1 MQKVA
6 LILAGGYGS
15 RLWPFSTES
24 NPKQFSHFFGEGSM
38 LVNTYQRILNF
49 FDKQNIFV
57 ISQSIFY
64 DKIKEQLPDLSNEN
78 IILEP
83 YLRSTS
89 AAITYANLYL
99 QYAYTDNFILNVFP
113 SDHLISNLSE
123 FSNSLE
129 IAQEAA
135 ESLKAIL
142 TLGIIPTYPETQFGY
157 INIDDTIKMPGF
169 FEKNVRFV
177 KNFAEKPDKG
187 TAERFIQSGDFVWNS
202 GIFVFLSD
210 VLWKELQINL
220 PEFYKLFNDLK
231 LSFASP
237 YFARKLDH
245 TYRSLPT
252 ISFDNGILEKS
263 KNVFCVL
270 SNFEWSDLESWDEV
284 YRQAKKDIHNN
295 FVNGEVINLQTE
307 GVYILAK
314 DRLVATI
321 GVSDL
326 IIVETEKAT
335 LICKRG
341 ETEKVKKII
350 DYLRSKGI
358 KDYL

>member
-15 RLWPFSTES
+15 RLWPLSTES
-24 NPKQFSHFFGEGSM
+24 NPKQFSHFYGEGSM
-38 LVNTYQRILNF
+38 LFNTYQRILNF
-49 FDKQNIFV
+49 FDKQNIFI

-99 QYAYTDNFILNVFP
+99 QSSYNDNFILNVFP
-113 SDHLISNLSE
+113 SDHLISNLTD

-135 ESLKAIL
+135 ESLNAIL
-142 TLGIIPTYPETQFGY
+142 TLGIVPTYPETQYGY
-157 INIDDTIKMPGF
+157 INIDDSKDIPNF
-169 FEKNVRFV
+169 FEKNVRYV

-187 TAERFIQSGDFVWNS
+187 TAERFIKSGDFVWNS
-202 GIFVFLSD
+202 GIFVFPSD
-210 VLWKELQINL
+210 VLWRELQINL
-220 PEFYKLFNDLK
+220 PEFNKLFSDLK
-231 LSFASP
+231 AAINTPS
-237 YFARKLDH
+237 FARKLDY
-245 TYRSLPT
+245 TYRSLPA

-263 KNVFCVL
+263 KNVYCVL

-284 YRQAKKDIHNN
+284 YRQAKKDTHNN
-295 FVNGEVINLQTE
+295 FVNGEVIALQTE
-307 GVYILAK
+307 GSYIIAK

-321 GVSDL
+321 GLKDL

-341 ETEKVKKII
+341 DSEKVKKII
-350 DYLRSKGI
+350 EYLRSKGI